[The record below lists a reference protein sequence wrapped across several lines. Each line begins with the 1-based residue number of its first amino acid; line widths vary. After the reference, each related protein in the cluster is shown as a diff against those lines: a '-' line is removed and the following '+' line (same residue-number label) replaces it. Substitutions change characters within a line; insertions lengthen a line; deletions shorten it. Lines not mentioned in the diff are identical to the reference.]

1 MLRSIEWPTL
11 GLLAAC
17 YGLWTSA
24 LMGAELLGSWITL
37 PLLILVIALHSS
49 LQHEAIHGHPTRN
62 PIVNA
67 ILVFP
72 ALGLFVPYHR
82 FHATHLAHH
91 HDADLTDPYN
101 DPESNYLDPKVWRD
115 LPPIVRA
122 VLYANNTLLGRM
134 LLGPALGLGR
144 FYRQDLA
151 AAWRGDRAV
160 RRAWALHILALA
172 PVVILL
178 GATGKVSAL
187 SYLAAAYAGFSVL
200 QIRTYLEHRA
210 HASLTARSVVIEDR
224 GPLALI
230 FLNNNLHAV
239 HHAYPTAPWYRL
251 PAIYRA
257 QKERI
262 LALNDG
268 YAYRSYGEIFARH
281 FLRAKDPVPHP
292 LWPGDPACSSSPA
305 PPAAAR

>member
-1 MLRSIEWPTL
+1 MSRSIEWPTL

-24 LMGAELLGSWITL
+24 LTGAELLGSWVAL
-37 PLLILVIALHSS
+37 PVLILTIALHSS

-62 PIVNA
+62 AIVNA
-67 ILVFP
+67 ALVFP

-91 HDADLTDPYN
+91 HDADLTDPYD
-101 DPESNYLDPKVWRD
+101 DPESNYLDPEVWRD
-115 LPPIVRA
+115 LPTGARA
-122 VLYANNTLLGRM
+122 ILYANNTLLGRM
-134 LLGPALGLGR
+134 LLGPAIGLSR

-160 RRAWALHILALA
+160 QRAWALHLLALA

-178 GATGKVSAL
+178 GTTGTVSAPG
-187 SYLAAAYAGFSVL
+187 YLAAAYAGFSML
-200 QIRTYLEHRA
+200 KIRTYLEHRA
-210 HASLTARSVVIEDR
+210 HASMTARSVVIEDR

-239 HHAYPTAPWYRL
+239 HHACPAAPWYRL

-257 QKERI
+257 HKERF
-262 LALNDG
+262 LTLNDG

-292 LWPGDPACSSSPA
+292 LMARRSSP
-305 PPAAAR
+305 P